1 MATAT
6 ATTTTKDP
14 IMAVTPAMRRKVE
27 KAGADLAAARTQ
39 WQKSTSAAA
48 KIAVQAHDAG
58 MTEVELAAILG
69 VDRART
75 VRRWLGKD

>member
-1 MATAT
+1 MATVTET
-6 ATTTTKDP
+6 AKDP

-27 KAGADLAAARTQ
+27 KAGADLLAARAQ
-39 WQKSTSAAA
+39 WQKSTAAAA
-48 KIAVQAHDAG
+48 KVAVQAHDAG
-58 MTEVELAAILG
+58 MTEVELASILG